1 MINIVLFA
9 PEIPNNTGNIMR
21 TCMATEIHLIL
32 IRPLGFKLSD
42 KYLKRSGMDY
52 VKDLD
57 YEVFDDFEDFEKAH
71 QGNYYLVSRYGKK
84 TYSDFDFTSSDNVYL
99 IFGNESSGLSEEIIS
114 KYKDNAMRIPMAANA
129 RSLNLANSVAVVS
142 YEVLRQLDFNHLSRT
157 EVIKGADFIDKA
169 K

>member
-71 QGNYYLVSRYGKK
+71 QGDYYLVSRYGKK
-84 TYSDFDFTSSDNVYL
+84 TYSDFDFTASENVYL